1 MERAKA
7 KSFSER
13 MGFTKPPTIQLNNI
27 STPLRN
33 SLWNVVL
40 TCLQSLFTTEEKLAR
55 LCSKLAIRFFKIPSD
70 DVLESVTTSNYMEVF
85 IEGEKVKDW
94 IKKRFYSLTWYEAYD
109 FIEFFV
115 QICIEED
122 SSTSEYLQDTFNDIL
137 GRECSGYRFVN
148 NQLCP
153 ITNEQEIQAI
163 EEAIGKVEQF
173 GKGANEHLSQAVA
186 LFSKK
191 PDPDYRNS
199 VKESISAVE
208 SLVKQISGKD
218 GDFAP
223 ALEELSKK
231 IPLHGAMKEGFKKLY
246 GYTSDEDGIRH
257 AILENPNVGLDEAK
271 FMLVACSAFV
281 NFLLSKAQKAGL
293 LKEG

>member
-1 MERAKA
+1 MRRVWQGRKHSVERAKA
-7 KSFSER
+7 KRFSER
-13 MGFTKPPTIQLNNI
+13 MGITKSPTIQLNNI
-27 STPLRN
+27 SAPLRN
-33 SLWNVVL
+33 SLWNVAL
-40 TCLQSLFTTEEKLAR
+40 KCLQVLFTTEEKLEG
-55 LCSKLAIRFFKIPSD
+55 LCSKLAIRFFKIPFD
-70 DVLESVTTSNYMEVF
+70 DVLESVTTSNYMSGAF
-85 IEGEKVKDW
+85 IEDEKVKDW

-122 SSTSEYLQDTFNDIL
+122 SSTSEYLQDPFNDIL
-137 GRECSGYRFVN
+137 ERECSGYRFVN

-163 EEAIGKVEQF
+163 EEAIGKAEQF

-199 VKESISAVE
+199 IKESISAVE

-223 ALEELSKK
+223 VLEELSKK
-231 IPLHGAMKEGFKKLY
+231 IPLHGAMRMASG
-246 GYTSDEDGIRH
+246 
-257 AILENPNVGLDEAK
+257 
-271 FMLVACSAFV
+271 MLCW
-281 NFLLSKAQKAGL
+281 KTPM
-293 LKEG
+293 

>member
-1 MERAKA
+1 MK
-7 KSFSER
+7 KFSER
-13 MGFTKPPTIQLNNI
+13 IGITRHPILQLNEI
-27 STPLRN
+27 TPELRN
-33 SLWNVVL
+33 CLWNLVFDYL
-40 TCLQSLFTTEEKLAR
+40 RSIAPSLGSPYLRTNFMENLAQ
-55 LCSKLAIRFFKIPSD
+55 LFFKVPVDDIPR
-70 DVLESVTTSNYMEVF
+70 
-85 IEGEKVKDW
+85 GETDW
-94 IKKRFYSLTWYEAYD
+94 LKEKFFNLSWYEVY
-109 FIEFFV
+109 EFFEFLIIRD
-115 QICIEED
+115 QIKNLGYFKARIPLINQILEE
-122 SSTSEYLQDTFNDIL
+122 EN
-137 GRECSGYRFVN
+137 SGYRLANGKFV
-148 NQLCP
+148 P

-163 EEAIGKVEQF
+163 EEAIGKAEQF

-199 VKESISAVE
+199 IKESISAVE

-257 AILENPNVGLDEAK
+257 AILEDPNVGFDEAK
-271 FMLVACSAFV
+271 FMLVTCSAFV
-281 NFLLSKAQKAGL
+281 NFLFSKAQKSGL
-293 LKEG
+293 LKKG